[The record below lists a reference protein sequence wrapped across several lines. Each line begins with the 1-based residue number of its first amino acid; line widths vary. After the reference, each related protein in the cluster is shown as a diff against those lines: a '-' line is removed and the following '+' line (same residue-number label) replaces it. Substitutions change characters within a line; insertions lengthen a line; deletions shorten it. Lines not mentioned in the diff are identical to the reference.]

1 MRLDQLLVE
10 KYGVKSRTYAKK
22 LIEAWKVCVEG
33 KTASKASSKV
43 NETVKIELMQQQPER
58 ASRGA
63 YKLLWALEYWGIETK
78 NTICFDIGASTWGFT
93 DILLSRGAQKVF
105 AIDVGH
111 DQLDPKLVNHPKVEN
126 REWCNARYLDEEEFS
141 HKWNFAVIDVSF
153 ISLKK
158 IIPALLTQLE
168 TWAQIVALV
177 KPQFEAG
184 KQAIGKWGIIK
195 DPEVHTR
202 VIDDIK
208 KHFLEQHC
216 EIIWIIDSPI
226 TGGDGN
232 KEFLLYAKKE

>member
-1 MRLDQLLVE
+1 MRLDQLLVA
-10 KYGVKSRTYAKK
+10 KYGLKSRTYAKK
-22 LIEAWKVCVEG
+22 LIEAWKVSLDW
-33 KTASKASSKV
+33 KIASKASFKIS
-43 NETVKIELMQQQPER
+43 ETVKIEVTQQQPER
-58 ASRGA
+58 VSRGA
-63 YKLLWALEYWGIETK
+63 YKLLWALEHWGIETK

-93 DILLSRGAQKVF
+93 DILLSREAQKVF

-111 DQLDPKLVNHPKVEN
+111 DQLDPKLTKHHKVEN
-126 REWCNARYLDEEEFS
+126 REWCNARYLHEEEFS

-168 TWAQIVALV
+168 IWAQIIALV

-184 KQAIGKWGIIK
+184 KQAIGKWWIIK
-195 DPEVHTR
+195 NPEVHTR
-202 VIDDIK
+202 VVDDIK

-216 EIIWIIDSPI
+216 EVIWIIDSPI
-226 TGGDGN
+226 TGGDWN